1 MNDTVRM
8 LQYSADLVKAWGQ
21 AQLPSGKTLA
31 EMLSLQGFPLWE
43 AMAVDIARLHVPKAL
58 KMGRQP
64 AWFAQEVRPYLSWAK
79 HTALNRIRNRRT
91 SQACAA
97 WVPKPTFLFLGFSD
111 YMYRDVLQPISVRLA
126 ECKEVSTVSL
136 QGQQRVQSIKSRA
149 EQDGFQSIWQH
160 WDGEVDAQVRS
171 LRKGLQAA
179 ELELQGTGVLPR
191 VIQDQDRPLWPQMKD
206 MFNWLFR
213 VYLPLLLPQV
223 VIARHILERHQPA
236 LVISPDVADPRT
248 RLYCLLA
255 RQVGIPSL
263 EIQFG
268 AFGEDSIEWQ
278 FFVADRLAVW
288 GDQAYEVM
296 LAHGVPA
303 GRITIT
309 GSPRHDCLIN
319 ITDTDVTRIRAR
331 IGIPEGSVMVLF
343 SSVYEEGGSEVFS
356 NPENPNLI
364 SLMKKAVFQAADQA
378 DGLCL
383 VVKPHPL
390 ENARKTRQL
399 AGKMRN
405 IQFTDPR
412 ADIRELTKAC
422 DVFVAVTGSTT
433 VTDALIANKLTI
445 IPVFPGWIWSD
456 QFVKSGAILVPRS
469 AEEVAHC
476 LQMVVEK
483 DYRAR
488 IQTELE
494 PARQRFLRQ
503 WVGQADGQ
511 ASARIEA
518 LVRQMA
524 KYS

>member
-1 MNDTVRM
+1 MNDAVRM
-8 LQYSADLVKAWGQ
+8 LQYSAELVKAWGQ

-31 EMLSLQGFPLWE
+31 ETLSLQGFPLWE
-43 AMAVDIARLHVPKAL
+43 AIAVDLARLHVPKAL
-58 KMGRQP
+58 TMDRQP
-64 AWFAQEVRPYLSWAK
+64 SWFAQEVRPYLSWAK
-79 HTALNRIRNRRT
+79 HSALNLLRRQQG
-91 SQACAA
+91 SRGSPD
-97 WVPKPTFLFLGFSD
+97 WPVEPVFLFLGFSA
-111 YMYRDVLQPISVRLA
+111 YFYRDVLQPVVTRLTRSKDIA
-126 ECKEVSTVSL
+126 TVSL
-136 QGQQRVQSIKSRA
+136 HSELRLHRTMPPTQGDR
-149 EQDGFQSIWQH
+149 FQSIWQH
-160 WDGEVDAQVRS
+160 WDHKVEAR
-171 LRKGLQAA
+171 LRALRHALRATVA
-179 ELELQGTGVLPR
+179 ELHAIEALPQIIR
-191 VIQDQDRPLWPQMKD
+191 DHGEPIWPKMQEIFD
-206 MFNWLFR
+206 WFFR
-213 VYLPLLLPQV
+213 VYLPRLLPQV
-223 VIARHILERHQPA
+223 VIARHILERYQPA

-343 SSVYEEGGSEVFS
+343 SSVYEEGGSEAFS

-364 SLMKKAVFQAADQA
+364 SLMKRAVFQAADQA
-378 DGLCL
+378 AGLCL

-412 ADIRELTKAC
+412 ADNRELTKAC

-518 LVRQMA
+518 LARRMA